1 MRHGQSEANA
11 HRIIAGHQ
19 DSPLS
24 LHGHE
29 QAIRAGK
36 ALKRTTAIDLIVS
49 SPMERARETAR
60 LIAHELHYP
69 PINIVILPELEE
81 RWLGELEGKSY
92 DETSYG
98 SGNVE
103 DAEEVAGIEP
113 IEKFYARVKQ
123 MLILIAKRPEKNI
136 LIVCHNGVGRMMQ
149 VIAQNGQP
157 IDMYKQPR
165 LHNGVAYPLHFERS
179 Q

>member
-24 LHGHE
+24 PLGHE

-36 ALKRTTAIDLIVS
+36 ALKRTAQIDLIMS
-49 SPMERARETAR
+49 SPMTRAQQTATIIAQQLGYKTDQIVTFQELKERG
-60 LIAHELHYP
+60 
-69 PINIVILPELEE
+69 
-81 RWLGELEGKSY
+81 LGELEGKSY
-92 DETSYG
+92 DETPYG

-103 DAEEVAGIEP
+103 DAEGVPGIEP
-113 IEKFYARVKQ
+113 IDDFYNRVKR
-123 MLILIAKRPEKNI
+123 MLAVIVARPEKNI
-136 LIVCHNGVGRMMQ
+136 LVVCHNGVGRMMQ
-149 VIAQNGQP
+149 VITKHGQP

-165 LHNGVAYPLHFERS
+165 LQNGMAYPLEIKR
-179 Q
+179 